1 MADNLLKIKDI
12 TAVEEKLKEKI
23 ENISESRLFI
33 AEEKLKEHL
42 TENEILELL
51 AKGIIEDETL
61 L

>member
-1 MADNLLKIKDI
+1 MADNLLKINDI
-12 TAVEEKLKEKI
+12 TALEEKLKEKI
-23 ENISESRLFI
+23 ENVSESRLFI